1 MRSLLWRF
9 VEWRLRRQLSAEQFV
24 TTLGD
29 LEEDFARRRPVVGPI
44 RATFWL
50 LAESRS
56 VAAAYRRSG
65 AAARVQPRRFRS
77 AISFDETRLAA
88 RRLLK
93 RPLAS
98 MASIVTLA
106 CGIGA
111 SAATYS
117 LISSVLLRP
126 LPVADADR
134 LVEVDAWYM
143 SRRGP
148 ATQIATNHAYPVFIG
163 LRESGAFAA
172 LAAGA
177 QEPRLVA
184 ENGQAQERNVYF
196 ASRNLF
202 ETLGVLMALGPG
214 FSTADDRPDAAL
226 TAVVS
231 YRYWQ
236 RVLGGD
242 RGVIGR
248 AITIANLQ
256 ATIVGVS
263 SERFR
268 GLNLATAPDLYLPL
282 ERVHAPGSRDDS
294 AFSAPVSLFGRL
306 KPGATPASTLAQL
319 NALPTAVRGED
330 TLVLTPLNTAAIPQR
345 ARAGMAQFARLL
357 SMTVGLLLL
366 IAGLTVGM
374 LLLIRTE
381 ARQHE
386 FAMCLA
392 LGASRRR
399 LAWGVAME
407 GALLAVFGAAAAV
420 PVAWGLF
427 HGLGAFQLPGRVDV
441 ELLGLHLDVRVLVVS
456 AGAAA
461 AVTLVIALL
470 AGVFGFTTRTAD
482 ALRTRA
488 GGALH
493 PSRRRTRSILVAAQ
507 VAVTLV
513 LLAGA
518 GLFTRSLIAALELN
532 PAFDPDRLV
541 TGPID
546 LGSHG
551 YTAARA
557 ATFFDDLRER
567 LALNAAAVTSVAF
580 MRPRFSTGAAM
591 TIDGQPRRP
600 PSTVAGMAVDD
611 RYFRTVGMR
620 VLAGRDFSAVDT
632 PGSPLVIIVSESFGR
647 WLASGGDPVG
657 HRITDSRRAGQAAPI
672 GEVIGVVSDVV
683 TDISALEPLA
693 IYYSTAQQPPSPNAT
708 LVVRATSDAAAAVRE
723 ALHAI
728 RAADPALP
736 PPLMTTLQDQIGRQ
750 MRPQSFGA
758 LALGVLGGIAA
769 LLTILGAYTLAESMA
784 DMRRREMGIRAALGA
799 SRTALGRLLLWQTVR
814 LISLGLLIGLGLA
827 WLGASTIRAF
837 LFQVTPFD
845 PATLIGVSAT
855 ILAMAIVVSVRPA
868 LTAMR
873 VDLARLLREE

>member
-1 MRSLLWRF
+1 MRSLVWRF
-9 VEWRLRRQLSAEQFV
+9 VEWRLRRHLSAEQFV

-29 LEEDFARRRPVVGPI
+29 LEEDFARRRRVVGPI

-50 LAESRS
+50 LAESWS

-65 AAARVQPRRFRS
+65 AAAGLQPQRFRS

-98 MASIVTLA
+98 LASIVTLA

-126 LPVADADR
+126 LPVADPDS
-134 LVEVDAWYM
+134 LLEVDALYM

-163 LRESGAFAA
+163 LRDSGAFAA

-177 QEPRLVA
+177 QEPRLVV
-184 ENGQAQERNVYF
+184 ENRQDQERNVYF

-202 ETLGVLMALGPG
+202 ETVGVPMALGPG
-214 FSTADDRPDAAL
+214 FATADDRLDAPL

-231 YRYWQ
+231 YRYWR
-236 RVLGGD
+236 RVLDGD
-242 RGVIGR
+242 PGVIGR
-248 AITIANLQ
+248 TITIATVP
-256 ATIVGVS
+256 ATIVGVA

-282 ERVHAPGSRDDS
+282 ERVYVPGSRDDS
-294 AFSAPVSLFGRL
+294 AFSAPVSIIGRL

-357 SMTVGLLLL
+357 SITVGLLLL

-392 LGASRRR
+392 LGASRQR

-407 GALLAVFGAAAAV
+407 GALLALFGAAAAV

-427 HGLGAFQLPGRVDV
+427 DGLRAFQLPGRVDV
-441 ELLGLHLDVRVLVVS
+441 ELLGLHLDVRVLVVA

-507 VAVTLV
+507 VAITLV

-541 TGPID
+541 TAPID

-551 YTAARA
+551 YTPARA
-557 ATFFDDLRER
+557 ATFFNDLRER
-567 LALNAAAVTSVAF
+567 LALNAAITSVAF

-600 PSTVAGMAVDD
+600 PSTIAGMAVDD

-672 GEVIGVVSDVV
+672 AEVIGVVSDVV
-683 TDISALEPLA
+683 TDVSALEPLA
-693 IYYSTAQQPPSPNAT
+693 VYYSIAQQPPSRNAT

-723 ALHAI
+723 THHAI
-728 RAADPALP
+728 RAADPAIP
-736 PPLMTTLQDQIGRQ
+736 PPLMTTLQEQIGRQ

-758 LALGVLGGIAA
+758 LVLGVLGGIAA
-769 LLTILGAYTLAESMA
+769 LLTILGAYMLAESMA

-814 LISLGLLIGLGLA
+814 LVGVGLLIGLGLA

-855 ILAMAIVVSVRPA
+855 ILALALVVSLRPA
-868 LTAMR
+868 LSATRTDFTR
-873 VDLARLLREE
+873 VLREE